1 MITYTTK
8 GVTQKKTMNIVI
20 IDNYDSF
27 TYNLVHLIA
36 SLGANVTVLKND
48 NLDLVQLENFDK
60 IVLSPG
66 PGLPEEARKTMDVI
80 KTYASIKPILGV
92 CLGHQAIAL
101 AYGASLTNLPT
112 VCHGLST
119 IGLNLGNDPIF
130 KGLPAKVA
138 MGRYHSWVVTRKT
151 VCPPLE
157 ITALSDDGLV
167 MGIRHKHLKLHGIQ
181 FHPESILT
189 PEGKTIVNNWLYND

>member
-66 PGLPEEARKTMDVI
+66 PGLPEEAGKTMDVI

-130 KGLPAKVA
+130 KGLPVKVA
-138 MGRYHSWVVTRKT
+138 MGRYHSWVVTRET

>member
-60 IVLSPG
+60 IVLIPG
-66 PGLPEEARKTMDVI
+66 PGLPEEPGKTMDVI

-138 MGRYHSWVVTRKT
+138 MGRYHSWVVTRES

-157 ITALSDDGLV
+157 ISALSDDGLV

>member
-1 MITYTTK
+1 MITNTTK

-66 PGLPEEARKTMDVI
+66 PGLPEEAGKTMDVI
-80 KTYASIKPILGV
+80 KPYPSTNPIRGV

-130 KGLPAKVA
+130 KGFPVKVA
-138 MGRYHSWVVTRKT
+138 MGRYHSWVVTRES

>member
-66 PGLPEEARKTMDVI
+66 PGLPEEAGKTMDVI

-138 MGRYHSWVVTRKT
+138 MGRYHSWVVTRES

-157 ITALSDDGLV
+157 ITALSDAGLV
-167 MGIRHKHLKLHGIQ
+167 MGIRHKNLKLHGIQ

>member
-66 PGLPEEARKTMDVI
+66 PGLPEEAGKTMDVI

-138 MGRYHSWVVTRKT
+138 MGRYHSWVVTRES

-167 MGIRHKHLKLHGIQ
+167 MGISHKHLKLHGIQ

>member
-66 PGLPEEARKTMDVI
+66 PGLPEEAGKTMDVI

-130 KGLPAKVA
+130 KGLPVKVA
-138 MGRYHSWVVTRKT
+138 MGRYHSRVVTRES

>member
-1 MITYTTK
+1 MITNTTK

-66 PGLPEEARKTMDVI
+66 PGLPEEAGKTMDVI

-138 MGRYHSWVVTRKT
+138 MGRYHSWVVTRES

>member
-27 TYNLVHLIA
+27 TYNLLHLIA

-66 PGLPEEARKTMDVI
+66 PGLPEEAGKTMDVI

-138 MGRYHSWVVTRKT
+138 MGRYHSWVVTRET

>member
-1 MITYTTK
+1 MMTYTTK

-66 PGLPEEARKTMDVI
+66 PGLPEEAGKTMDVI

-119 IGLNLGNDPIF
+119 IGLNLGNDPSF

-138 MGRYHSWVVTRKT
+138 MGRYHSWVVTRES

>member
-66 PGLPEEARKTMDVI
+66 PGLPEEAGKTMDVI

-130 KGLPAKVA
+130 KGLPVKVA
-138 MGRYHSWVVTRKT
+138 RGRYHSWVVTRES

>member
-48 NLDLVQLENFDK
+48 NLELVQLENFDK

-66 PGLPEEARKTMDVI
+66 PGLPEEAGKTMDVI
-80 KTYASIKPILGV
+80 RTYASIKPILGV

-138 MGRYHSWVVTRKT
+138 MGRYHSWVVTRES

>member
-48 NLDLVQLENFDK
+48 NLDLVQLEKFDK

-66 PGLPEEARKTMDVI
+66 PGLPEEAGKTMDVI

-138 MGRYHSWVVTRKT
+138 MGRYHSWVVTRES

-157 ITALSDDGLV
+157 ISALSDDGLV

>member
-1 MITYTTK
+1 MITNTTK

-66 PGLPEEARKTMDVI
+66 PGLPEEAGKTMDVI

-130 KGLPAKVA
+130 KGLPVKVA
-138 MGRYHSWVVTRKT
+138 MGRYHSWVVTRES

-157 ITALSDDGLV
+157 ITSLSDDGLV

>member
-66 PGLPEEARKTMDVI
+66 PGLPEEAGKTMDVI

-130 KGLPAKVA
+130 KGLPTKVA
-138 MGRYHSWVVTRKT
+138 MGRYHSWVVTRES

>member
-66 PGLPEEARKTMDVI
+66 PGLPEEAGKTMDVI

-130 KGLPAKVA
+130 KGLPVKVA
-138 MGRYHSWVVTRKT
+138 MGRYHSWVVTRES

>member
-1 MITYTTK
+1 MMTYTTK

-66 PGLPEEARKTMDVI
+66 PGLPEEAGKTMDVI

-138 MGRYHSWVVTRKT
+138 MGRYHSWVVTRET

>member
-66 PGLPEEARKTMDVI
+66 PDLPEEAGKTMDVI

-138 MGRYHSWVVTRKT
+138 MGRYHSWVVTRES

>member
-66 PGLPEEARKTMDVI
+66 PGLPEEAGKTMDVI

-130 KGLPAKVA
+130 KGLPAKVT
-138 MGRYHSWVVTRKT
+138 MGRYHSWVVTRES

>member
-66 PGLPEEARKTMDVI
+66 PGLPEEAGKTMDVI

-130 KGLPAKVA
+130 TGLPAKVA
-138 MGRYHSWVVTRKT
+138 MGRYHSWVVTRET

>member
-66 PGLPEEARKTMDVI
+66 PGLPEEAGKTMDVI

-138 MGRYHSWVVTRKT
+138 MGRYHSWIVSNNSFPKELKVIAKT
-151 VCPPLE
+151 SDG
-157 ITALSDDGLV
+157 IIMALQHRV
-167 MGIRHKHLKLHGIQ
+167 YNVYGIQ
-181 FHPESILT
+181 FHPESVLT
-189 PEGKTIVNNWLYND
+189 PLGKDIVKNWLSI

>member
-66 PGLPEEARKTMDVI
+66 PGLPEEAGKTMDVI

-138 MGRYHSWVVTRKT
+138 MGRYHSWVVTRET

>member
-66 PGLPEEARKTMDVI
+66 PGLPEEAGKTMDVI
-80 KTYASIKPILGV
+80 KTYAPTKPILGV

-130 KGLPAKVA
+130 KGLPVKVA
-138 MGRYHSWVVTRKT
+138 MGRYHSWVVTRES

>member
-66 PGLPEEARKTMDVI
+66 PGLPEEAGKTMDVI
-80 KTYASIKPILGV
+80 KTYASITPTLGV

-138 MGRYHSWVVTRKT
+138 MGRYHSWVVTRES

>member
-48 NLDLVQLENFDK
+48 NLDLVLLENFDK

-66 PGLPEEARKTMDVI
+66 PGLPEEAGKTMDVI

-138 MGRYHSWVVTRKT
+138 MGRYHSWVVTRET

>member
-48 NLDLVQLENFDK
+48 NLELVQLENFDK

-66 PGLPEEARKTMDVI
+66 PGLPEEAGKTMDVI

-138 MGRYHSWVVTRKT
+138 MGRYHSWVVTRET

-167 MGIRHKHLKLHGIQ
+167 MGIHHKHLKLHGIQ

>member
-66 PGLPEEARKTMDVI
+66 PGLPEEAGKTMDVI
-80 KTYASIKPILGV
+80 KTYASVKPILGV

-130 KGLPAKVA
+130 KGLPVKVA
-138 MGRYHSWVVTRKT
+138 MGRYHSWVVTRES

>member
-48 NLDLVQLENFDK
+48 NLELVQLENFDK

-66 PGLPEEARKTMDVI
+66 PGLPEEAGKTMDVI

-130 KGLPAKVA
+130 KGLPVKVA
-138 MGRYHSWVVTRKT
+138 MGRYHSWVVTRES

-157 ITALSDDGLV
+157 ISALSDDGLV

>member
-1 MITYTTK
+1 MITNTTK

-66 PGLPEEARKTMDVI
+66 PGLPEEAGKTMDVI

-130 KGLPAKVA
+130 KGLPVKVA
-138 MGRYHSWVVTRKT
+138 MGRYHSWVVTRES

>member
-66 PGLPEEARKTMDVI
+66 PGLPEEAGKTMDVI
-80 KTYASIKPILGV
+80 KT
-92 CLGHQAIAL
+92 
-101 AYGASLTNLPT
+101 
-112 VCHGLST
+112 
-119 IGLNLGNDPIF
+119 
-130 KGLPAKVA
+130 
-138 MGRYHSWVVTRKT
+138 
-151 VCPPLE
+151 
-157 ITALSDDGLV
+157 
-167 MGIRHKHLKLHGIQ
+167 
-181 FHPESILT
+181 
-189 PEGKTIVNNWLYND
+189 

>member
-1 MITYTTK
+1 
-8 GVTQKKTMNIVI
+8 MNIVI

-36 SLGANVTVLKND
+36 SLGANVTGLKND

-66 PGLPEEARKTMDVI
+66 PGLPEEAGKTMDVI

-130 KGLPAKVA
+130 KGLPVKVA
-138 MGRYHSWVVTRKT
+138 MGRYHSWVVTRES

>member
-66 PGLPEEARKTMDVI
+66 PGLPEEAGKTMDVI

-138 MGRYHSWVVTRKT
+138 MGRYHSWVVTRES

>member
-66 PGLPEEARKTMDVI
+66 PGLPEEAGKTMDVI
-80 KTYASIKPILGV
+80 KTYASINPILGV

-138 MGRYHSWVVTRKT
+138 MGRYHSWVVTRES

-157 ITALSDDGLV
+157 ISALSDDGLV

>member
-66 PGLPEEARKTMDVI
+66 PGLPEEAGKTMDVI

-130 KGLPAKVA
+130 KGLPVKVA
-138 MGRYHSWVVTRKT
+138 MGRYHSWVITRES

>member
-48 NLDLVQLENFDK
+48 NLELVQLENFDK

-66 PGLPEEARKTMDVI
+66 PGLPEEAGKTMDVI

-138 MGRYHSWVVTRKT
+138 MGRYHSWVVTRES